1 MRLNNEHSLALL
13 GGASHL
19 EIAMK
24 FTNNSGQTKA
34 VKVSGGHEILRPN
47 ESKNIKGDFDPD
59 YIDYLERQGVT
70 VAGSKKK
77 TTKPKKAEKAPEK
90 TQEATDEVTESD
102 DDAPVVVTDEIT
114 SENAEVAQG
123 ASE

>member
-1 MRLNNEHSLALL
+1 
-13 GGASHL
+13 
-19 EIAMK
+19 MK

-59 YIDYLERQGVT
+59 YIDYLEKQGVT
-70 VAGSKKK
+70 ASGGKKK
-77 TTKPKKAEKAPEK
+77 TQKPKKPPEK

-114 SENAEVAQG
+114 PENAEVAQG

>member
-1 MRLNNEHSLALL
+1 
-13 GGASHL
+13 
-19 EIAMK
+19 MK

-47 ESKNIKGDFDPD
+47 ESKNIKGDFEPD
-59 YIDYLERQGVT
+59 YIDYLEKQGVT
-70 VAGSKKK
+70 ASGGEKKAA
-77 TTKPKKAEKAPEK
+77 KPKKVTKKAPKKVE
-90 TQEATDEVTESD
+90 EAADMESD
-102 DDAPVVVTDEIT
+102 IDAPVVVTDEIT